1 MSLPRRAKTCQDVP
15 RHPWDV
21 PRTNTL
27 FSSAASTPGQIATE
41 HRQGPV
47 QLNSMYKKALDWTQ
61 GPVDLIYFP
70 KPINQ
75 AGQQIIIT
83 ALLQKPHMNE
93 LAGRCASRPHRT
105 NDRSIV

>member
-1 MSLPRRAKTCQDVP
+1 
-15 RHPWDV
+15 
-21 PRTNTL
+21 
-27 FSSAASTPGQIATE
+27 
-41 HRQGPV
+41 
-47 QLNSMYKKALDWTQ
+47 MYKKALDWTQ